1 MTDVNHLPHVD
12 TNFLSAGGPENYT
25 WNVIRSESDELMF
38 RHAGNSGAKIF
49 DGVRVTS
56 IQFSSN
62 SNPSETLPSN
72 SHGRPI
78 SASYERKFDGKLGR
92 INFDYLVDASG
103 RAGILHTRYLR
114 NRTYSKGLKN
124 LAYWGYWT
132 GTSSYGLGTE
142 RACSPFFEALKGKT
156 YLYLS
161 LADIN

>member
-1 MTDVNHLPHVD
+1 
-12 TNFLSAGGPENYT
+12 
-25 WNVIRSESDELMF
+25 MF

-62 SNPSETLPSN
+62 NEPN
-72 SHGRPI
+72 SSFGRPI
-78 SASYERKFDGKLGR
+78 SASYERKSDGKLGM

-103 RAGILHTRYLR
+103 RAGILHTKYLK

-132 GTSSYGLGTE
+132 GTASYGLGTE
-142 RACSPFFEALKGKT
+142 RACSPFFEALKGEASPG
-156 YLYLS
+156 LS
-161 LADIN
+161 LVNSKLTDYHSR